1 MPNSL
6 ATAFDPSPSRTGT
19 GLNAVSFH
27 SSKEKH
33 SKRKQRN
40 SVTNADVVISL
51 QRSER
56 FNLIQDCR
64 DQNGRSKLANQ
75 YFLLLY

>member
-6 ATAFDPSPSRTGT
+6 ATAFDSLPSHTGT

-33 SKRKQRN
+33 FQAETRN
-40 SVTNADVVISL
+40 SVTNADVSL
-51 QRSER
+51 QGSER
-56 FNLIQDCR
+56 FNLIQETR
-64 DQNGRSKLANQ
+64 DQNGCSKLANQ
-75 YFLLLY
+75 YFLLL